1 MRSRTSGGRSGGL
14 RKRRVLL
21 ALALSIAVL
30 SFLAAVRSQPKLG
43 GSVGASAL
51 ASLAPP
57 PPLRYAELGE
67 SVRAELPE
75 HALILTIEKNDTLD
89 RLLVAGGLSRGESGA
104 LPNALSG
111 SIDVRRLRPG
121 QLIRFHYD
129 QTGTVDAVQMK
140 VTG

>member
-14 RKRRVLL
+14 RKRRGLL
-21 ALALSIAVL
+21 ALALPIAVL
-30 SFLAAVRSQPKLG
+30 SFLAAVGSQPKLPG
-43 GSVGASAL
+43 GVRSSPLAASAR
-51 ASLAPP
+51 ASPAPP

-104 LPNALSG
+104 LPN
-111 SIDVRRLRPG
+111 
-121 QLIRFHYD
+121 
-129 QTGTVDAVQMK
+129 
-140 VTG
+140 